1 MHATI
6 QAFWLPKA
14 GNSESEY
21 EDAFW
26 PRRATDQTSAPI
38 RLAIGDGATEA
49 SFSALW
55 ARLLVREYGLGH
67 LSPGSLMGR
76 LPALQSRWRRSLGKK
91 PLPWYAA
98 EKLRQGAFS
107 SLLGLTLEADTR
119 LHGSRGCWRAMAIG
133 DSCLFQVRREEL
145 IARFPLDRTDLFDNR
160 PVLVS
165 SAPTRN
171 VDIDHALGV
180 TGGWWEH
187 GDEFY
192 MMTDALACW
201 FLKRWELLSNPHSV
215 LNDVRTQ
222 ANFETLVDQ
231 QRADSTDDGVP
242 MLKND
247 DVTFM
252 RCSIKHLQ

>member
-133 DSCLFQVRREEL
+133 DSCLFQVRGEEL

-165 SAPTRN
+165 SLPTGN

-180 TGGWWEH
+180 TGGWWGARRRVLHDDRCAGLLVPQTMGTSQQSPLRFERRKNP
-187 GDEFY
+187 GQFR
-192 MMTDALACW
+192 DARRPAAGRL
-201 FLKRWELLSNPHSV
+201 
-215 LNDVRTQ
+215 D
-222 ANFETLVDQ
+222 
-231 QRADSTDDGVP
+231 
-242 MLKND
+242 
-247 DVTFM
+247 
-252 RCSIKHLQ
+252 